1 MTEEK
6 IEQGQEQAQAP
17 VVETTNA
24 AVNPLERTIELKI
37 ARADI
42 EELTKTRLKGYAKT
56 ARMPGFRQGH
66 VPMKRVEAMYGR
78 EAFADAVNELVGA
91 AWSKA
96 AQESGLNIASEPRF
110 EETKGDDG
118 HLAFTAKFEIFP
130 EIPTVDFASLGLKR
144 YECKVDDASVDE
156 TIDVMRKQRVKFEA
170 ADRAAQNEDRVTV
183 NFKGTKDGV
192 EFNGG
197 SAQGHVFV
205 LGAGRMLPEFEDAIK
220 GMKAG
225 EKKTF
230 PLTFPKDYGVKT
242 LEGATVEF
250 EVEVTEVAAPIY
262 PEINGEFAKSL
273 GLEGV
278 DAMRA
283 AIKENLDREV
293 AARVA
298 ARDNQEV
305 MGKLSE
311 TLTFAV
317 PVAFVERQAEAMYQN
332 VREQFSRQG
341 LKADQVEKLVPRDA
355 IREQAER
362 QVRVSLFSNSIIVKN
377 KLVATTEQI
386 EALANTIASAYEE
399 PAEVAKALLGN
410 QQQRVQL
417 QNRVTEENFVNYV
430 LDQAKAEKAELSF
443 TELMQNRA

>member
-6 IEQGQEQAQAP
+6 IEQAQVP
-17 VVETTNA
+17 VVESTNA
-24 AVNPLERTIELKI
+24 TINPLERTIELKI

-42 EELTKTRLKGYAKT
+42 DELTKARLKDYAKR
-56 ARMPGFRQGH
+56 ARMPGFRPGH

-78 EAFADAVNELVGA
+78 EAFADAVNELVGS
-91 AWSKA
+91 AWTKA
-96 AQESGLNIASEPRF
+96 AAESGMNIASEPRF
-110 EETKGDDG
+110 EETKGEEG
-118 HLAFTAKFEIFP
+118 SLAFTAKFEIFP
-130 EIPTVDFASLGLKR
+130 EVPSVDFASLGLKR
-144 YECKVDDASVDE
+144 YECKVDDAAVDE

-170 ADRAAQNEDRVTV
+170 ADRAAQDEDRVTI
-183 NFKGTKDGV
+183 NFKGTKDGE

-205 LGAGRMLPEFEDAIK
+205 LGAGRMLPEFEEGVK

-250 EVEVTEVAAPIY
+250 EVEVTAVDAPVY
-262 PEINGEFAKSL
+262 PEVNDEFAKSL

-278 DAMRA
+278 DAMRV

-293 AARVA
+293 AARIA

-305 MGKLSE
+305 MGKLAE

-317 PVAFVERQAEAMYQN
+317 PVAFVERQSAVMLQG
-332 VREQFSRQG
+332 VREQLARQG
-341 LKADQVEKLVPRDA
+341 LKAEQAEQLVPRDA

-362 QVRVSLFSNSIIVKN
+362 QVRVSLFSNKIITEN
-377 KLVATTEQI
+377 KLGATSEQV

-399 PAEVAKALLGN
+399 PAEVAKSLLGN

-417 QNRVTEENFVNYV
+417 LNRVTEENFVNYV